1 MRGGEVRA
9 CAWVRAAWVSAPSTF
24 TIARVSPT
32 RCCTGAVLATRAAVA
47 SGWVVAA
54 FAAPSIGT
62 ITRVS
67 PTRCCA
73 RGPILARATVASGGL
88 VTRSATPSIGTTTRV
103 IATVRRAG
111 GTVLARAAVA
121 SVRWR
126 RRRRRRRVKL
136 SAGFRRESDQQAH
149 LQEQEHPAADNWRCT
164 RPESPPGASR
174 GSLSPDPADRRRRGR
189 LCVTVCEQPTTDH
202 TRGVTRRLARGAAWV
217 FACRKQKVRKQKA
230 ETRYQYN

>member
-88 VTRSATPSIGTTTRV
+88 VTRSTTPSIGTTTRV

-121 SVRWR
+121 SVRWRR

-174 GSLSPDPADRRRRGR
+174 GGSVARRIRRIGAR
-189 LCVTVCEQPTTDH
+189 ARSAVRTDTVC
-202 TRGVTRRLARGAAWV
+202 V
-217 FACRKQKVRKQKA
+217 QKA
-230 ETRYQYN
+230 ESQKAESRNPVPVQLGFLEIAESCAGRK